1 MLLLHIMIYLWYT
14 SAALT
19 WSLGFQ
25 PKSPTAIWSS
35 PQIFDNY
42 LVFSNSK
49 TYSLSFSKYSSHL
62 RWLSFYQRHNNSP
75 KVLAWNLGVMPDFI
89 LNHCLYRHFKSSCPF
104 SIDFNAFLSHLTYLD
119 PEQHSYVFRP
129 WANPS
134 LHPPCFS
141 LEPQSHPSAII
152 LSWLSSVYTGLFNQR
167 SLEAVKVFLVGFS
180 TSDIPGEQAWGGP
193 CQAMSTVGGRKTSG
207 SGTRSFRSTILV
219 PLGLVGVG
227 RSFRTDLQC

>member
-119 PEQHSYVFRP
+119 PEPITAAENILGNAH
-129 WANPS
+129 WPS
-134 LHPPCFS
+134 WKL
-141 LEPQSHPSAII
+141 
-152 LSWLSSVYTGLFNQR
+152 
-167 SLEAVKVFLVGFS
+167 
-180 TSDIPGEQAWGGP
+180 
-193 CQAMSTVGGRKTSG
+193 MKTS
-207 SGTRSFRSTILV
+207 FLK
-219 PLGLVGVG
+219 
-227 RSFRTDLQC
+227 DLQGIWPIKWYPFSVCLFAV